1 MKTSSL
7 FILFLIASS
16 FSYSQSL
23 ESKFQKAIDS
33 IYAAHPTSVGIMV
46 HVERPNNKVSWSGSV
61 GYSDQENQIPLDPNQ
76 PALIASS
83 IKTYV
88 SATILR
94 LVEIDKLTLEDPI
107 QLYLTEK
114 TNDFFKKDGYNFEAI
129 QIRHLLSHT
138 NTKV

>member
-46 HVERPNNKVSWSGSV
+46 HVESPNNKVSWSGSV